1 MFPRLIVLLVGVMLG
16 ACTSAPQAPIN
27 NPQPFVAPTV
37 PASVISVPVTI
48 DLDQVRE
55 QVLKKAPSPLASGSQ
70 TQILRVRFNPGGQGA
85 EPGSCSVAELNC
97 LARRAAGAV
106 AVDYTAPVETVI
118 THQVYL
124 RDLSMR
130 MTGNQFNLVT
140 HVEFAVNT
148 RIKSSL
154 AQFGVASCGVNE
166 ALPRIELSMSG
177 AVDWVAVQGDLVVT
191 PKAWSMKWLRPCNIT
206 AFQLNVEALLDL
218 PGIRDKVKAAM
229 DDALASGLRQVSLR
243 SALAKTWPELNAPRE
258 IQPSVWLLPQPKRVA
273 FAEPVGQGRL
283 VTSGVL
289 VEAHPVIQT
298 GPKPVIKVPPVPSP
312 ERGIQ
317 GDAFYLTLTGDI
329 GLQDAAR
336 LLNQQMAGK
345 PMAAGAHKVVIEDIR
360 LYGSGDK
367 AVIGLVLAQ
376 PLRAE
381 IFVLGRPVFDIE
393 KNEVRFE
400 NMEYSLG
407 TRNFLA
413 KSANWLLG
421 AAFRSALQERA
432 RFRFDEDLADT
443 LKEFRDVRQDVG
455 SGLWLRGSLQ
465 RVKPLGVY
473 FTQDRLR
480 AYVQAEGRLALDVG
494 AALRTVK

>member
-1 MFPRLIVLLVGVMLG
+1 
-16 ACTSAPQAPIN
+16 
-27 NPQPFVAPTV
+27 
-37 PASVISVPVTI
+37 
-48 DLDQVRE
+48 
-55 QVLKKAPSPLASGSQ
+55 
-70 TQILRVRFNPGGQGA
+70 
-85 EPGSCSVAELNC
+85 
-97 LARRAAGAV
+97 
-106 AVDYTAPVETVI
+106 
-118 THQVYL
+118 
-124 RDLSMR
+124 
-130 MTGNQFNLVT
+130 
-140 HVEFAVNT
+140 
-148 RIKSSL
+148 
-154 AQFGVASCGVNE
+154 
-166 ALPRIELSMSG
+166 
-177 AVDWVAVQGDLVVT
+177 
-191 PKAWSMKWLRPCNIT
+191 MKWLRPCNIT

-376 PLRAE
+376 PLAR
-381 IFVLGRPVFDIE
+381 
-393 KNEVRFE
+393 
-400 NMEYSLG
+400 
-407 TRNFLA
+407 RNLCI
-413 KSANWLLG
+413 
-421 AAFRSALQERA
+421 
-432 RFRFDEDLADT
+432 
-443 LKEFRDVRQDVG
+443 G
-455 SGLWLRGSLQ
+455 SS
-465 RVKPLGVY
+465 GV
-473 FTQDRLR
+473 
-480 AYVQAEGRLALDVG
+480 
-494 AALRTVK
+494 